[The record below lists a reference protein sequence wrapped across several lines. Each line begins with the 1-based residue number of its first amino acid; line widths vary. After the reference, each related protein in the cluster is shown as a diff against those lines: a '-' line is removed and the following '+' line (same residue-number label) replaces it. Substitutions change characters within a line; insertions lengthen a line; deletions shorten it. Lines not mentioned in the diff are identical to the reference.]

1 MFAADLIS
9 LILGLVYDPAM
20 ARHQC
25 FCGNNRNHV
34 EHGERVQSI
43 WSRLQERGLVEKC
56 ERVFARKAP
65 LEMLRTV
72 HAATYVT
79 FFAVSPTAC
88 LKVRRLLSALLV
100 SKVKL

>member
-1 MFAADLIS
+1 M
-9 LILGLVYDPAM
+9 
-20 ARHQC
+20 
-25 FCGNNRNHV
+25 

-43 WSRLQERGLVEKC
+43 WLRLQERGLVEKC

-88 LKVRRLLSALLV
+88 LKVRHFIECDVFLLSNDNFFWI
-100 SKVKL
+100 